1 MSLVTPDFG
10 LIFWMT
16 LIFGIVLFLLWKFGF
31 PTITDMVE
39 KRTRRINDS
48 LQMAAEAELRL
59 KNLSEEQDA
68 LIEKARKEQAA
79 ILKEATDTKNKIIAD
94 AKEQAR
100 EEAGKLLSDARIQIA
115 AEKESA
121 LRDIRKEVA
130 LLSVSVAEKILR
142 KELSGDGKQEEFME
156 KMVDETVQAQNRS

>member
-48 LQMAAEAELRL
+48 LQMAAEAELCL

-142 KELSGDGKQEEFME
+142 KELSVDGKQEEFME

>member
-39 KRTRRINDS
+39 KRARRINDS
-48 LQMAAEAELRL
+48 LQMAAEAELHL
-59 KNLSEEQDA
+59 QHLAEEQDA

-79 ILKEATDTKNKIIAD
+79 ILKEATETKNKIIAD

-100 EEAGKLLSDARIQIA
+100 EEAEKLLSDARIQMA

-142 KELSGDGKQEEFME
+142 KDLSGDLEQQQYME
-156 KMVDETVQAQNRS
+156 KMVDETVQAQHRS

>member
-100 EEAGKLLSDARIQIA
+100 EEAGKLLSDARTQIA

-142 KELSGDGKQEEFME
+142 KELSVDGKQEEFME

>member
-39 KRTRRINDS
+39 KRARRINDS

-59 KNLSEEQDA
+59 QHLAEEQDA

-79 ILKEATDTKNKIIAD
+79 ILKEATETKNRILAD
-94 AKEQAR
+94 AKEQAK
-100 EEAGKLLSDARIQIA
+100 EEAGKILSEARTQIA

-142 KELSGDGKQEEFME
+142 KDLAGDREQQEFID
-156 KMVDETVQAQNRS
+156 KMVDETVRAQTQS